1 MISFSFVRESQDFQ
15 TKSLQTDAL
24 SIVTPSRKEIKL
36 CYVSKQLYAR
46 NLQHRVKYQCRI
58 PGIRAIFEYLNIP
71 TSELLVI
78 KNGYDIK

>member
-1 MISFSFVRESQDFQ
+1 VRESQDFQ

-58 PGIRAIFEYLNIP
+58 RAIFEYFLNIP

>member
-58 PGIRAIFEYLNIP
+58 RAIFEYLNIP